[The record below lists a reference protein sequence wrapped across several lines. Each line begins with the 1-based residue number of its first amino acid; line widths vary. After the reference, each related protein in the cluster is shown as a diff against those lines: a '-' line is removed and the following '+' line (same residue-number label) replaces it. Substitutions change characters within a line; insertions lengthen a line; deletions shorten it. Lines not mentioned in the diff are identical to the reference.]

1 VRESCYPFYE
11 PCYTEFSNGCSQE
24 VQSFKRWKKDIA
36 IKILRTEKRR
46 REEALEAELR
56 QFAQIVASRRQEII
70 RASQRRTQILFAEVE
85 QSFLR
90 QQKRRTEECW
100 RPSPCS
106 S

>member
-1 VRESCYPFYE
+1 MRESCYPFYE

-56 QFAQIVASRRQEII
+56 QCAQIVASWRKEII
-70 RASQRRTQILFAEVE
+70 FTSQRRTQSLFGEVE

-90 QQKRRTEECW
+90 QQKRTEEW
-100 RPSPCS
+100 RKPWPCS